1 VNNQSKQER
10 ADLSQQLE
18 AADKQLRAT
27 RQFLEEQAAEREAER
42 EEWERRLNTFHL
54 TTKRSGGKQPFTIIF
69 FSSHSFFR
77 ISIIFSSQISGVLNY
92 FYRSG

>member
-54 TTKRSGGKQPFTIIF
+54 TTKRSGGGEAFKI
-69 FSSHSFFR
+69 SFFLITFFLSDQYHFFPCY
-77 ISIIFSSQISGVLNY
+77 ISEF
-92 FYRSG
+92 

>member
-69 FSSHSFFR
+69 FSSSFFR
-77 ISIIFSSQISGVLNY
+77 ISIIFSSYISG
-92 FYRSG
+92 F

>member
-54 TTKRSGGKQPFTIIF
+54 TTKRSGVKPFTITF
-69 FSSHSFFR
+69 FHFF
-77 ISIIFSSQISGVLNY
+77 FLYLG
-92 FYRSG
+92 F

>member
-54 TTKRSGGKQPFTIIF
+54 TTKRSGGEFT
-69 FSSHSFFR
+69 SVTKPDPNPNPDPLVGGLDPDPDP
-77 ISIIFSSQISGVLNY
+77 SIIKQK
-92 FYRSG
+92 